1 MKLLKKILW
10 LVLAVAI
17 LGTAGFYGF
26 AYNAD
31 YSEGF
36 RAGKITKFT
45 RKGYIFKTYEGA
57 LDVGGINSNKGMVSS
72 TWDFTV
78 DSDRKEVIAAIE
90 KAMLEGT
97 HVKVSYEEKFIQIS
111 WRGDTKYFIT
121 KVEEA
126 PQGTTK

>member
-10 LVLAVAI
+10 LTLTLVL
-17 LGTAGFYGF
+17 LGTAGFFGF
-26 AYNAD
+26 AYNVD

-45 RKGYIFKTYEGA
+45 RKGYIFKTYEGS

-78 DSDRKEVIAAIE
+78 DSDEKEVITAME
-90 KAMLEGT
+90 KAMLDGS
-97 HVKVSYEEKFIQIS
+97 HVKISYEEKFFQIF

-126 PQGTTK
+126 PEVKNK

>member
-1 MKLLKKILW
+1 MKLFKKILW
-10 LVLAVAI
+10 ITLTVTL
-17 LGTAGFYGF
+17 LGTAGFFGF
-26 AYNAD
+26 AYNIN
-31 YSEGF
+31 YSDGS

-45 RKGYIFKTYEGA
+45 RKGYIFKTYEGS

-78 DSDRKEVIAAIE
+78 DSQETAVITAME
-90 KAMLEGT
+90 KAMLDGS
-97 HVKVSYEEKFIQIS
+97 HVKITYEEKFFQFA

-126 PQGTTK
+126 PETNK

>member
-1 MKLLKKILW
+1 MKLFKRILW
-10 LVLAVAI
+10 ITLSVFL
-17 LGTAGFYGF
+17 LGTAGFFGF
-26 AYNAD
+26 AYNVD

-78 DSDRKEVIAAIE
+78 DSDRKEVITAIE

-97 HVKVSYEEKFIQIS
+97 HVKITYEEKFFQFA

-126 PQGTTK
+126 PHAEK

>member
-1 MKLLKKILW
+1 MKLFKRILW
-10 LVLAVAI
+10 ISLAVFL

-26 AYNAD
+26 AYNAN
-31 YSEGF
+31 YSDGS

-57 LDVGGINSNKGMVSS
+57 IDVGGINSNKGMVSS

-78 DSDRKEVIAAIE
+78 DGDRKEVIAAIE

-97 HVKVSYEEKFIQIS
+97 HVKVDYEEKFIQIS

-121 KVEEA
+121 KVENA
-126 PQGTTK
+126 AIGTNK